1 MCVFILT
8 RRGAQVAPA
17 LFKEDRLT
25 TADSSQRSRRIGHL
39 SRVFPPRDVLSSL
52 HGILFAEPNPTG
64 SRPRDLHCNIT
75 ETPREG
81 TKKGAIREARRGQE
95 TQKGGVGARKQQER
109 VEEREESASESDG
122 SE

>member
-1 MCVFILT
+1 MSGMCVFILT

-52 HGILFAEPNPTG
+52 
-64 SRPRDLHCNIT
+64 
-75 ETPREG
+75 
-81 TKKGAIREARRGQE
+81 
-95 TQKGGVGARKQQER
+95 QER
-109 VEEREESASESDG
+109 AARGEGIGLVINSSQRSAFILRIVEVKTKMNTNRKSLL
-122 SE
+122 